1 MARDFGRTNTYPS
14 APQASADDASA
25 DTADL
30 APPIMRSQ
38 LLDECDAMVQ
48 YALGSGM
55 ALPPD
60 LHAGLALLDAVR
72 SGAMDTLSSAEV
84 VELAVLH
91 GQLAQLVAP
100 AKPHTLYLMQ
110 TDPARDSWVSILG
123 PLPNIRRLMLGAVV
137 FVAMFIGTSLSPN
150 LNKETIAG
158 SIYSLSGT
166 VLMVNLAFIIAAAGI
181 GSCFHVLFAAHK
193 FVSEGTY
200 EPKYESTYWM
210 RIAMGVMSGLILAE
224 MVGIDFQDGKTMG
237 KPILALLGGFSAT
250 LLHRILNQLVTKV
263 ESMFPTDGGAQ
274 AKSFD
279 GPSGGGVGGDRP
291 ASLPPPAEFQA
302 PAAESAPPA
311 LPPPSAPPPAP
322 TPAPAPPASAPPA
335 SAQEES
341 DAPPPAS
348 SSAPPPAPTE
358 DRPADGKPADAKEQ
372 SGSWLRP

>member
-1 MARDFGRTNTYPS
+1 MARDFGRSNNS
-14 APQASADDASA
+14 SFAEDASA
-25 DTADL
+25 DTVDL

-55 ALPPD
+55 MLPTD
-60 LHAGLALLDAVR
+60 IHGGLALLDSVR
-72 SGAMDTLSSAEV
+72 SGAMDTLASSEV

-91 GQLAQLVAP
+91 GQLAHLVAP

-123 PLPNIRRLMLGAVV
+123 PLPNIRRLMMGAVV

-263 ESMFPTDGGAQ
+263 ESMFPTEGAEPAKPYDGG
-274 AKSFD
+274 
-279 GPSGGGVGGDRP
+279 SGGGSGGASGGGSIGADRP
-291 ASLPPPAEFQA
+291 AALPLPAEVQA
-302 PAAESAPPA
+302 PAESAPPA
-311 LPPPSAPPPAP
+311 LPPPAAAPPPPPPAQDEPDEPAPAP
-322 TPAPAPPASAPPA
+322 TPAPSAA
-335 SAQEES
+335 
-341 DAPPPAS
+341 
-348 SSAPPPAPTE
+348 PAPA
-358 DRPADGKPADAKEQ
+358 PAPSATPAPAPSPAPAETKEQ
-372 SGSWLRP
+372 GGSWLRP